1 MLRRVVI
8 YPFWSNRVIKKIK
21 FFLIWLSVERLQ
33 KNFVYTHCL
42 QKNNVYIWQT
52 PRSQTMAKSIK
63 RDGKVYW
70 IAEDGKE
77 YADRRKKT
85 ARNAQL
91 RKERRNQRRDGS
103 KIAASGKSKVKQK
116 RLALFKDYFGIEDGQ
131 KKYRSGMVI
140 SLRLN
145 PSELEPVVR
154 FAHRMKKKS
163 LGEAVKFAIR
173 KQFYGKRDIK
183 RIDSVSTEA
192 KTIEKANEIIE
203 LNKKLLIENNEY
215 EKIIRKLIEMHDQFS
230 IDRELHKDE

>member
-1 MLRRVVI
+1 
-8 YPFWSNRVIKKIK
+8 
-21 FFLIWLSVERLQ
+21 
-33 KNFVYTHCL
+33 
-42 QKNNVYIWQT
+42 
-52 PRSQTMAKSIK
+52 MAKTIK
-63 RDGKVYW
+63 RNGKTYYISRDGR
-70 IAEDGKE
+70 E
-77 YADRRKKT
+77 YASEKSRT

-91 RKERRNQRRDGS
+91 KNERQLRKEWKNQRRDGS
-103 KIAASGKSKVKQK
+103 KIAASGKSKAKQK
-116 RLALFKDYFGIEDGQ
+116 RLALFKDYFGSAKGQ
-131 KKYRSGMVI
+131 KKYVSGSVI

-163 LGEAVKFAIR
+163 LGEAVKFAIM

-192 KTIEKANEIIE
+192 RTIEKANEIIE
-203 LNKKLLIENNEY
+203 MNKKLLIENNEY

>member
-1 MLRRVVI
+1 MFTMIV
-8 YPFWSNRVIKKIK
+8 YKKKMFTYENPFQETMARP
-21 FFLIWLSVERLQ
+21 
-33 KNFVYTHCL
+33 VYTINRNGE
-42 QKNNVYIWQT
+42 QFWVSK
-52 PRSQTMAKSIK
+52 
-63 RDGKVYW
+63 
-70 IAEDGKE
+70 DGKE
-77 YADRRKKT
+77 YPQKIERNGKTLWLSYEGEEYATKKERKARNEQLRRERRKKPS
-85 ARNAQL
+85 
-91 RKERRNQRRDGS
+91 E
-103 KIAASGKSKVKQK
+103 IVASGKSKAKQK
-116 RLALFKDYFGIEDGQ
+116 RLELFKDYFGFDDGQ
-131 KKYRSGMVI
+131 KKYVSGMVI

-192 KTIEKANEIIE
+192 KTIEKANKIIE